1 MKFAA
6 PIPGMSLTREPGNAP
21 YEQPPLYP
29 RPEEALGFYFE
40 RLDDEEL
47 IDDLMFTL
55 EQGFPLS
62 ILVDSMTSTGVMEG
76 YHTIDVKVLI
86 SPILHE
92 YLLNLAQAAGVDV
105 VEDAGPSKEE
115 RVKEKDKKRMAI
127 LIEKALN
134 ESGAPSEENV
144 DKAEDMLEGETTE
157 EPMAEE
163 SAPAPIPLISR
174 RK

>member
-105 VEDAGPSKEE
+105 VEDAGPTKEE
-115 RVKEKDKKRMAI
+115 RIKEKDKKRMAI
-127 LIEKALN
+127 LIERAL
-134 ESGAPSEENV
+134 EDSSAPSEV
-144 DKAEDMLEGETTE
+144 SIDKAEDMLEDEE
-157 EPMAEE
+157 EPEEKPMA
-163 SAPAPIPLISR
+163 PLPLISR